1 MRVRVK
7 IAILLVLCAGILA
20 TLITL
25 YKDAEDRRL
34 SELFA
39 QETKEKIEG
48 TARVMQIEERSLETL
63 AYEYTHWDEMVDFIS
78 TSDRAW
84 AENNIDASLETYK
97 ASGVWVYNPDG
108 VLLYN
113 VSDIGGRLSVKL
125 PFTEGEI
132 KKIFE
137 NDKVRHFFVAMPGG
151 PMEIRGATV
160 HKSFD
165 IEKKTPL
172 SGYLL
177 AGRMWD
183 KAYTDNLSNLTVSSI
198 EVASGPDDEAGL
210 VSDVR
215 RGVIAFQ
222 KVLEDWRGSA
232 VARVNI
238 ASHSDIA
245 EIFTRDSRK
254 MLLIL
259 LGYAF
264 ALVAIL
270 YVVLMILINVP
281 LDSIS
286 LALAKGDAI
295 HLKALMGKEDEFG
308 RIANLI
314 DKFFRQRQDLLIEIK
329 ERKRSDDALVA
340 KMKELEEAYKQ
351 LKDMQAKLVQSEK
364 LAALGRFASG
374 VAHEVKNPLAILL
387 GGLEYIKAKLQGADP
402 ELREAVVKM
411 REAVMRADIVV
422 KDLLTF
428 AKPSKIAAEIV
439 HPNELI
445 HDAIVFIELFK
456 HKSDTADINIKQ
468 ELTDKEIF
476 VEVDKNQMQQALFN
490 IFLNAIEAM
499 PMSGDI
505 FVKTYSCMAPVPPD
519 RQEKSVCV
527 IEIRDTG
534 SGIPKN
540 DMAKIFEPFF
550 TTKRENKG
558 TGLGLSIV
566 KSIIDMNKGIINMHS
581 EIDKGTTVRIL
592 LPEMGIS
599 KKGSRR

>member
-1 MRVRVK
+1 MRVRLK
-7 IAILLVLCAGILA
+7 IAILLVVCVGIFA

-25 YKDAEDRRL
+25 YKDAEDKRL
-34 SELFA
+34 SELFG
-39 QETKEKIEG
+39 QETKEKVEG
-48 TARVMQIEERSLETL
+48 TARVMLIEERSLETL

-78 TSDRAW
+78 NPDRAW

-97 ASGVWVYNPDG
+97 ASGVWVYNTDG

-113 VSDIGGRLSVKL
+113 VSDIDGQLSAKL
-125 PFTEGEI
+125 PFAGSEI
-132 KKIFE
+132 KEIFE
-137 NDKVRHFFVAMPGG
+137 KDKVRHFFVAMPGG
-151 PMEIRGATV
+151 PMEIRGATI

-183 KAYTDNLSNLTVSSI
+183 KAYTDNLSNLTASSI
-198 EVASGPDDEAGL
+198 GVGSGPDDETGL

-222 KVLEDWRGSA
+222 KVLEDWRGNA

-238 ASHSDIA
+238 SSHSDIA
-245 EIFTRDSRK
+245 EMFTRDSRK

-270 YVVLMILINVP
+270 YFVLMILINVP
-281 LDSIS
+281 LDLIS
-286 LALAKGDAI
+286 LALAKGDAV

-314 DKFFRQRQDLLIEIK
+314 DKFFRQRQDLLTEIRQ
-329 ERKRSDDALVA
+329 RKISDDALVA

-428 AKPSKIAAEIV
+428 ARPSKIAAEIV

-499 PMSGDI
+499 PMRGDI
-505 FVKTYSCMAPVPPD
+505 FVKTYSCMAPVLPGH
-519 RQEKSVCV
+519 QEKSVCV

-534 SGIPKN
+534 SGISKD

-550 TTKRENKG
+550 TTKRERKG

-566 KSIIDMNKGIINMHS
+566 KSIIDTNKGTINVHS
-581 EIDKGTTVRIL
+581 EIDKGTTVRII
-592 LPEMGIS
+592 LPETGIL
-599 KKGSRR
+599 KKGTRR